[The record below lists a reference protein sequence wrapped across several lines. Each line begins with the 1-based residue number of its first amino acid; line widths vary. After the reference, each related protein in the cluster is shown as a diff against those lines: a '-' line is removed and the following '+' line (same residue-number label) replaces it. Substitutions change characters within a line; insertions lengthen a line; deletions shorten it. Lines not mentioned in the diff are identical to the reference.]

1 MRRLAALAA
10 IGAALLLS
18 GCYESKALLLD
29 ARQAAT
35 PLAVGHQ
42 TLADEGE
49 QPYAVDIS
57 LGADRWYTVDSH
69 DGRDASDRM
78 LFTPL
83 AGGLD
88 GQYAFAIGGRS
99 GYLYGVAEKKDGRL
113 YLDVPFCDLGPARDA
128 AVAHGVK
135 VEAGRAMAPVC
146 TFTKAADLA
155 GALADYARRSV
166 REKLPNLPA
175 N

>member
-49 QPYAVDIS
+49 HAERTPAPGAV
-57 LGADRWYTVDSH
+57 
-69 DGRDASDRM
+69 
-78 LFTPL
+78 
-83 AGGLD
+83 
-88 GQYAFAIGGRS
+88 
-99 GYLYGVAEKKDGRL
+99 
-113 YLDVPFCDLGPARDA
+113 PAA
-128 AVAHGVK
+128 
-135 VEAGRAMAPVC
+135 
-146 TFTKAADLA
+146 T
-155 GALADYARRSV
+155 
-166 REKLPNLPA
+166 
-175 N
+175 